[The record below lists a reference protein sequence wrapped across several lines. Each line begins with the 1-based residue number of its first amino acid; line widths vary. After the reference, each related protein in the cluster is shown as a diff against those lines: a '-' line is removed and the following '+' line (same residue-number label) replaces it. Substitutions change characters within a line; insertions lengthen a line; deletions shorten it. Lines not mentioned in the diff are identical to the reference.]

1 MPNVVEY
8 LYIYF
13 LENVY
18 LNPLLIFSA
27 ELFITHRHIHA
38 HTLLGRILIYSGK
51 KSLIR

>member
-27 ELFITHRHIHA
+27 ELFITHTDTYM
-38 HTLLGRILIYSGK
+38 HTHS
-51 KSLIR
+51 